1 LLIARIT
8 KHGIRE
14 CIQHFLST
22 RVISESNFI
31 TINMKQFIIF
41 VQKEFHHIFR
51 DRKSLLII
59 ILMPIVQIIL
69 FGFALTNEI
78 KDSRIA
84 ILDNSKDI
92 ATAEIVQRLD
102 ASRYFSVAKNIHT
115 QADIET
121 AFKTG
126 KIRLAVIFQP
136 NFREDLLHGNQ
147 AKIQLIAD
155 ATDPNTATTVT
166 NYASNIIRDY
176 QTDLVSQISP
186 TLLITPQIRMLY
198 NPQLK
203 GAYNFV
209 PGVMAMI
216 LIIISAMMTSVSI
229 VREKEINT
237 MEVLLVSPLKPVL
250 FIISKAIPY
259 MFLSFV
265 NVSTI
270 LIVSVT
276 LLEVPINGSLLLLMS
291 EALLFI
297 TTAVSLGLMISNLTS
312 SQQTAQ
318 MISLMGLML
327 PTLLLG
333 GFMFP
338 IESMPRPLQIMSNIV
353 PSKWFFIII
362 KNVMIKGLGFKM
374 VWKETLILLGMT
386 LFFLAISF
394 KKFKLR
400 LA

>member
-1 LLIARIT
+1 
-8 KHGIRE
+8 
-14 CIQHFLST
+14 
-22 RVISESNFI
+22 
-31 TINMKQFIIF
+31 MKQFIIF
-41 VQKEFHHIFR
+41 VKKEFYHIFR

-59 ILMPIVQIIL
+59 ILMPVVQIIL

-78 KDSRIA
+78 KNSHFA
-84 ILDNSKDI
+84 VLDNSKDI
-92 ATAEIVQRLD
+92 TTTAITRELD
-102 ASRYFSVAKNIHT
+102 ASRYFDLDRNLHS
-115 QADIET
+115 QQDIET

-126 KIRLAVIFQP
+126 KIKLAVIFQP
-136 NFREDLLHGNQ
+136 GFNEALTHTNHAQ
-147 AKIQLIAD
+147 VQLIAD
-155 ATDPNTATTVT
+155 ASDPNNATTVIS
-166 NYASNIIRDY
+166 YASGIIRDY
-176 QTDLVSQISP
+176 QANLNEQVQTPYLINSQVH
-186 TLLITPQIRMLY
+186 MLY

-237 MEVLLVSPLKPVL
+237 MEVLLVSPLQPLL
-250 FIISKAIPY
+250 FIFSKAIPY
-259 MFLSFV
+259 IFLSLV

-270 LIVSVT
+270 LLVSVT
-276 LLEVPINGSLLLLMS
+276 LLEVPINGSLLLLMG

-297 TTAVSLGLMISNLTS
+297 ITAVSLGLMISNVTS

-338 IESMPRPLQIMSNIV
+338 IESMPKPLQLISNIV
-353 PSKWFFIII
+353 PSKWFFIIV
-362 KNVMIKGLGFKM
+362 KGVMIKGLGFKNI
-374 VWKETLILLGMT
+374 WKETLILLGMAI
-386 LFFLAISF
+386 FFLSISLS
-394 KKFKLR
+394 KFKIR

>member
-1 LLIARIT
+1 LHSNDAKLQLL
-8 KHGIRE
+8 
-14 CIQHFLST
+14 
-22 RVISESNFI
+22 
-31 TINMKQFIIF
+31 
-41 VQKEFHHIFR
+41 
-51 DRKSLLII
+51 
-59 ILMPIVQIIL
+59 
-69 FGFALTNEI
+69 
-78 KDSRIA
+78 
-84 ILDNSKDI
+84 
-92 ATAEIVQRLD
+92 
-102 ASRYFSVAKNIHT
+102 
-115 QADIET
+115 
-121 AFKTG
+121 
-126 KIRLAVIFQP
+126 
-136 NFREDLLHGNQ
+136 
-147 AKIQLIAD
+147 AD

-166 NYASNIIRDY
+166 NYATSIIRDY
-176 QTDLVSQISP
+176 QNDLPGQTP
-186 TLLITPQIRMLY
+186 PPLLITPQIRMLY

-237 MEVLLVSPLKPVL
+237 MEVLLVSPLQPLL

-259 MFLSFV
+259 MFLSLV

-270 LIVSVT
+270 LLVSVT
-276 LLEVPINGSLLLLMS
+276 LLEVPINGSLLLLMA

-297 TTAVSLGLMISNLTS
+297 TTAVSLGLMISNVTS

-318 MISLMGLML
+318 MISLLGLML

-338 IESMPRPLQIMSNIV
+338 IESMPKPLQLMSNLV

-374 VWKETLILLGMT
+374 VWKETLILFGMT
-386 LFFLAISF
+386 LFFLAVSF
-394 KKFKLR
+394 KKFKIR
-400 LA
+400 LM

>member
-1 LLIARIT
+1 
-8 KHGIRE
+8 
-14 CIQHFLST
+14 
-22 RVISESNFI
+22 
-31 TINMKQFIIF
+31 MKQFIIF
-41 VQKEFHHIFR
+41 VQKEFYHIFR

-78 KDSRIA
+78 KDSSIA
-84 ILDNSKDI
+84 ILDNSKDV
-92 ATAEIVQRLD
+92 ATADIARRLE
-102 ASRYFSVAKNIHT
+102 ASRYFNIA
-115 QADIET
+115 QNLNAQSDIKR

-126 KIRLAVIFQP
+126 KIRLVVVFEP
-136 NFREDLLHGNQ
+136 GFREALLHHHHAQ
-147 AKIQLIAD
+147 VQLIAD
-155 ATDPNTATTVT
+155 AADPNTATTVT
-166 NYASNIIRDY
+166 NYATNIIRDY
-176 QTDLVSQISP
+176 QSDLNVLVSTP
-186 TLLITPQIRMLY
+186 YMITPQIRMLY

-216 LIIISAMMTSVSI
+216 LILISAMMTSVAI

-237 MEVLLVSPLKPVL
+237 MEVLLVSPLKPLL
-250 FIISKAIPY
+250 FILSKAIPY
-259 MFLSFV
+259 IFLSLV
-265 NVSTI
+265 NVTTI

-276 LLEVPINGSLLLLMS
+276 LLEVPINGSLLLLMG

-297 TTAVSLGLMISNLTS
+297 VTAVSLGLMISNVTD
-312 SQQTAQ
+312 SQQTAL
-318 MISLMGLML
+318 MISLMGLLL

-338 IESMPRPLQIMSNIV
+338 IESMPKPLQIVSNAV
-353 PSKWFFIII
+353 PSKWFFIIV

-374 VWKETLILLGMT
+374 VWKETLVLFGMA
-386 LFFLAISF
+386 LFFLAISLS
-394 KKFKLR
+394 KFKTR